1 MSLIYTILIF
11 ILTISI
17 IVTFHEYGHYI
28 AARLCGV
35 KVLEFSVGFGKKIF
49 GKKLGNDQTEYKV
62 CALPLGGYVKM
73 LDEREGEVGNHEKN
87 RAFNNQSLLKRSFIV
102 FSGPLFNFI
111 LAIFFYFLIFI
122 GGYEG
127 FKPIV
132 GAVENNSIAE
142 NIKIKED
149 DIILSINNIKV
160 NTWSDVTLQLVKF
173 SSEEKNIFFEVMR
186 KNNKV
191 KLNHI
196 DYQKIHLDNQNI
208 LENLGIYNFISKT
221 LKIGYIEE
229 GSPAYNSGLLKGDK
243 IISAKGVKV
252 KNWKDIVNI
261 IKINPEKEIVLKVKR
276 KNDIKLIKV
285 IPKSIKID
293 NKEVGRLGISP
304 LIEEQDILKNKIN
317 IKYKLIDSIKLSFLK
332 TYDFTILTFNFIFKL
347 IKGEVSSS
355 SISGP
360 VGIAGYAAD
369 SFNSGYSSFLGLLA
383 MLSIS
388 IGILNL
394 LPIPMLDGGHLMYY
408 LIEFIIRRP
417 VPERVQLIF
426 QQVGVTFLIMLS
438 FFALY
443 NDLLRIMK

>member
-49 GKKLGNDQTEYKV
+49 GKKLGKDQTEYKV

-149 DIILSINNIKV
+149 DIILSINNIEV

-229 GSPAYNSGLLKGDK
+229 DSPAYNSGLLKGDK
-243 IISAKGVKV
+243 IISAKGIKV

-261 IKINPEKEIVLKVKR
+261 IKINPEKEIVLKIKR
-276 KNDIKLIKV
+276 KNDIKLVKV
-285 IPKSIKID
+285 IPKSIKIN
-293 NKEVGRLGISP
+293 NKEFGRLGISP

-317 IKYKLIDSIKLSFLK
+317 IKYELIDSIKLSFLK

-347 IKGEVSSS
+347 IKGEVSSR

>member
-142 NIKIKED
+142 KIKIKED
-149 DIILSINNIKV
+149 DIILSINNIEVK
-160 NTWSDVTLQLVKF
+160 TWSDVTLQLVKF
-173 SSEEKNIFFEVMR
+173 SSEEKNISFEVMR

-191 KLNHI
+191 TLNHI

-208 LENLGIYNFISKT
+208 LENLGVYNFISKT
-221 LKIGYIEE
+221 LRIGYIEE

-243 IISAKGVKV
+243 IISAKGLKV

-261 IKINPEKEIVLKVKR
+261 IKINPEKEIVLKIKR

-317 IKYKLIDSIKLSFLK
+317 VKYKLVDSIKLSFLK

-347 IKGEVSSS
+347 IKGEVSSR

-360 VGIAGYAAD
+360 VGIAGYATD

-417 VPERVQLIF
+417 IPERIQLMF